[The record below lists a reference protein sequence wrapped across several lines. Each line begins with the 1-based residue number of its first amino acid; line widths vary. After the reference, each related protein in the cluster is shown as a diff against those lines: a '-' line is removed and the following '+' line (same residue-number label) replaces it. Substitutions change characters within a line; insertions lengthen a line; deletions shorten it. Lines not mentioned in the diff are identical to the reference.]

1 MILRV
6 LFERLAA
13 TYSRGSYTT
22 TTIGHAAF
30 DCRVRNG
37 NGSDH
42 CGITTKLL
50 YTATADLPQRKTVLY
65 KRSHPNQ
72 IRRFLENYTQEALE
86 ALLQFAS

>member
-1 MILRV
+1 
-6 LFERLAA
+6 
-13 TYSRGSYTT
+13 
-22 TTIGHAAF
+22 
-30 DCRVRNG
+30 
-37 NGSDH
+37 
-42 CGITTKLL
+42 LL